1 MIWIT
6 LFAGKSEVSTHV
18 NNNPSV
24 HTLIIRLAQQGL
36 EMSFFKDLFLPNHII
51 SKEAPPETL
60 MIISSVK
67 VNGGSAVVPH
77 GQIDYEKNILSDAHR
92 FIRTESHFRNFFL
105 GFPSVLKIVAPLNE
119 FLVSSIRFCPFNW
132 TLSNVL
138 SDTQSD
144 ILRNKNNV
152 LNVLFDLVN
161 MIINGPNGFS
171 LSV

>member
-6 LFAGKSEVSTHV
+6 LFAGKSEASTHV
-18 NNNPSV
+18 NNNPSDYQV
-24 HTLIIRLAQQGL
+24 STAGPWNII
-36 EMSFFKDLFLPNHII
+36 FKDLFLPNHII
-51 SKEAPPETL
+51 SNEAPPKTL

-67 VNGGSAVVPH
+67 VNGGSVVVPP
-77 GQIDYEKNILSDAHR
+77 GQIDYEKNILSDAHQ